1 MGYLTAR
8 EGCARSGAV
17 HHDEGT
23 AVNDEQ
29 RTPQQEMRDL
39 IEAVRAGTVSMDD
52 HRRQGLANDDTDD
65 PEPEDEDEHQQQPR
79 RTRG

>member
-1 MGYLTAR
+1 M
-8 EGCARSGAV
+8 
-17 HHDEGT
+17 
-23 AVNDEQ
+23 NDEQ

-65 PEPEDEDEHQQQPR
+65 PEPEDEDEHQQH
-79 RTRG
+79 T